1 MIWLHLA
8 PLILF
13 LWCAYC
19 DHKTQTIPGIYSALL
34 WMYIAIVFQQGT
46 QMAILFGVLWLLATI
61 SEKISKTKDSEL
73 GWGDVLIFPSFWG
86 VVLALSQ
93 INPFIMPISVFIG
106 IVPLIVSRHLMKK
119 VPLVPA
125 LAIGYAVG
133 LGIALLTPV

>member
-1 MIWLHLA
+1 
-8 PLILF
+8 
-13 LWCAYC
+13 
-19 DHKTQTIPGIYSALL
+19 
-34 WMYIAIVFQQGT
+34 MYIAIVFQQGT

-61 SEKISKTKDSEL
+61 SEKVSKTKDSEL

-93 INPFIMPISVFIG
+93 INPFIMPISVFVG
-106 IVPLIVSRHLMKK
+106 IAPLIVSRHLMKK